1 LEEKRAKYDELVNKH
16 MMMEEELVTL
26 KKASKSRKPGDK
38 KSIAYLKKDRDH
50 EQLFATTNYIKAK

>member
-1 LEEKRAKYDELVNKH
+1 LEEKKAKYDELVNKH

-50 EQLFATTNYIKAK
+50 